1 MDLVPADDVNDR
13 LLGLTD
19 NTGCSPIWFTANVL
33 VGTPTPVTVIKP
45 ALTNIVVLGVQ
56 VTQTVSVKLPVVLF
70 KVICASASVTVQLVL
85 EFIKKYCLPPAAVK
99 LRDTGA
105 IVKNPEAPIWEIF
118 MVLDAAPTAE
128 IVTTP
133 VLLIAEE
140 LASQI
145 TFILPLFVPERES
158 TLIKFTFSWTVQF
171 VLAVIVPLWVPPTA
185 LNAMVAGVTF
195 NRGTAPTWET
205 LIIWVSKP
213 GEAILIRP
221 DLGPVELFD

>member
-1 MDLVPADDVNDR
+1 MDLVPAADVNDR

-85 EFIKKYCLPPAAVK
+85 EFTKKYCLPPAAVK

-105 IVKNPEAPIWEIF
+105 IVKNPEAPI
-118 MVLDAAPTAE
+118 
-128 IVTTP
+128 
-133 VLLIAEE
+133 
-140 LASQI
+140 
-145 TFILPLFVPERES
+145 
-158 TLIKFTFSWTVQF
+158 
-171 VLAVIVPLWVPPTA
+171 
-185 LNAMVAGVTF
+185 
-195 NRGTAPTWET
+195 
-205 LIIWVSKP
+205 
-213 GEAILIRP
+213 
-221 DLGPVELFD
+221 